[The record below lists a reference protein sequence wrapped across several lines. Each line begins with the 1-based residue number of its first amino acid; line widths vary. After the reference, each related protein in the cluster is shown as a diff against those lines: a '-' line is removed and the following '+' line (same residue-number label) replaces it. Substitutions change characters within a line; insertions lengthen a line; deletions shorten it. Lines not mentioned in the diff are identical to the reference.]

1 MSRDETV
8 KSHDEVVY
16 LAAGV
21 ADAVL
26 DGARSVLRRLP
37 GLGEV
42 RRELR
47 ARGELA
53 WARTV
58 STSESHMEVLAR
70 RAGERGVPGARDAL
84 GERGALDDRDAAHDR
99 TR

>member
-8 KSHDEVVY
+8 KPHDEVVY

-53 WARTV
+53 WARTAAR
-58 STSESHMEVLAR
+58 SEPHMEVLAR
-70 RAGERGVPGARDAL
+70 RAGERGVPG
-84 GERGALDDRDAAHDR
+84 ERGGRGDRGAAHDR